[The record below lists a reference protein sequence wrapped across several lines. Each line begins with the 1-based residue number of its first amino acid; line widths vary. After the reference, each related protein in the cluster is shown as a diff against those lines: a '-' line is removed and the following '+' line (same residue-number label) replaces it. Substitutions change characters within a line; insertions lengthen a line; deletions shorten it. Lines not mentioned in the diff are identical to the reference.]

1 MGVPNKLSICQ
12 TELQWR
18 ERVISDLVPG
28 ASLASVDKEGQTAL
42 SWACLK
48 GQKGVVERL
57 VEKGAEIDHPDR
69 NGRTPL
75 DLAAFNGDA
84 ETVGLLLILQ
94 TGEKMYPHNSDFA
107 ATGLDRLKLA

>member
-1 MGVPNKLSICQ
+1 MYLINWPLSGCQ
-12 TELQWR
+12 SQSQWSEL
-18 ERVISDLVPG
+18 VISDLVPG

-48 GQKGVVERL
+48 GQKGVVQHL
-57 VEKGAEIDHPDR
+57 VEMGAEIDHPDR

-84 ETVGLLLILQ
+84 EMVGFLLILQ
-94 TGEKMYPHNSDFA
+94 TGEKNRSTDII
-107 ATGLDRLKLA
+107 LISLQLA